1 MRRMGKIAAAVG
13 AGAVLLG
20 TAVGT
25 TSMVHPAD
33 GVTWQYAASSDDSVT
48 WQSAAVPADSVTWQN
63 RAVRAQDDSVT
74 WQ

>member
-25 TSMVHPAD
+25 TSMAHPAE
-33 GVTWQYAASSDDSVT
+33 GVTWQSSVSPGDSVS
-48 WQSAAVPADSVTWQN
+48 WQNRAVPADSVSWQN
-63 RAVRAQDDSVT
+63 RAVQVTPDSVS